1 MAKSGTVEGRGI
13 VLQEAG
19 GGRLVVGIPAYNE
32 EKSIAK
38 VVMKTKKYADK
49 VVVCDDGSSD
59 FTGSIAEALGAEVIR
74 HEENCGYGA
83 ALQSLFN
90 RARDLEA
97 DVLVTLDADG
107 QHRPGEIPSLVKP
120 ILQGK
125 ADVAIGSRFLRGKRK
140 DKESVRSWYRR
151 LGIKLITNMSNAASK
166 FGLEDA
172 QSGFRAYNRQA
183 LKTLSTLEDGMGASV
198 EILLQARTHGL
209 RVKEVS
215 TTCNYDGV
223 ENSKNSVR
231 HGASVLMT
239 LLKLVV
245 EDRPLIYLGL
255 PGILSLILGTLFG
268 VWMLRSYAMEQ
279 RIITN
284 QALAAMAFVL
294 IGFFFLS
301 TAITLYAI
309 QRVAKR
315 ANQNQG
321 NH

>member
-1 MAKSGTVEGRGI
+1 MVEGKGM
-13 VLQEAG
+13 VLQDMG
-19 GGRLVVGIPAYNE
+19 GGRLVVGIPAHNE
-32 EKSIAK
+32 EKFIAK
-38 VVMKTKKYADK
+38 VVMKAKKYADK

-59 FTGSIAEALGAEVIR
+59 FTGSIAEGLGAEVIR

-83 ALQSLFN
+83 ALQSLFD

-107 QHRPGEIPSLVKP
+107 QHRPEEIPSLVKP

-125 ADVAIGSRFLRGKRK
+125 ADVAIGSRFLRGKHK

-151 LGIKLITNMSNAASK
+151 LGIKLITNASNAASK
-166 FGLEDA
+166 YDLEDA

-215 TTCNYDGV
+215 ATCNYDGV

-231 HGASVLMT
+231 HGASVLT
-239 LLKLVV
+239 CLLKLVV
-245 EDRPLIYLGL
+245 EDKPMVYLGL
-255 PGILSLILGTLFG
+255 PGILSLILGTFFG
-268 VWMLRSYAMEQ
+268 VWMLRLYTVEQ
-279 RIITN
+279 RIVTN
-284 QALAAMAFVL
+284 WALASMAFVL

-301 TAITLYAI
+301 TAITL
-309 QRVAKR
+309 
-315 ANQNQG
+315 
-321 NH
+321 

>member
-1 MAKSGTVEGRGI
+1 VAKSGTVEGKGI

-38 VVMKTKKYADK
+38 VIMKTKKYADK

-83 ALQSLFN
+83 ALHSLFD

-107 QHRPGEIPSLVKP
+107 QHRPEEIPSLVKP
-120 ILQGK
+120 ILQGE

-140 DKESVRSWYRR
+140 DKESIRSWYRR
-151 LGIKLITNMSNAASK
+151 LGIKLITNASNAASK
-166 FGLEDA
+166 FGLQDA
-172 QSGFRAYNRQA
+172 QSGFRAYNRHA
-183 LKTLSTLEDGMGASV
+183 LKALSTLEKGMGASV

-215 TTCNYDGV
+215 ATCNYDGV
-223 ENSKNSVR
+223 ENSKNTVR
-231 HGASVLMT
+231 HGASVLMS

-245 EDRPLIYLGL
+245 EDKPLVYLGL
-255 PGILSLILGTLFG
+255 PGILSLILGTFFG
-268 VWMLRSYAMEQ
+268 AWMLQIYAAERQ
-279 RIITN
+279 IITN
-284 QALAAMAFVL
+284 IALASIAFIL
-294 IGFFFLS
+294 IGFFALS

-309 QRVAKR
+309 SRLAKKT
-315 ANQNQG
+315 NTQ
-321 NH
+321 

>member
-1 MAKSGTVEGRGI
+1 MAKSETVERKEI
-13 VLQEAG
+13 VLQEMG

-38 VVMKTKKYADK
+38 VVMNARKYADE

-59 FTGSIAEALGAEVIR
+59 FTGPIAEALGAEVIR

-83 ALQSLFN
+83 ALQSLFD

-120 ILQGK
+120 ILQGE
-125 ADVAIGSRFLRGKRK
+125 ADVAIGSRFLRGKHK

-151 LGIKLITNMSNAASK
+151 LGIKLITNASNAASK

-183 LKTLSTLEDGMGASV
+183 LKALSTLEDGMGASV
-198 EILLQARTHGL
+198 EILLQARTHDL

-239 LLKLVV
+239 LLKLMV
-245 EDRPLIYLGL
+245 EDRPLVYLGL
-255 PGILSLILGTLFG
+255 PGILSLVLGTFFG

-309 QRVAKR
+309 KRVAKK

-321 NH
+321 NR